1 MRVLAIVLFLGLI
14 CSAAVYSDD
23 QAEDDTRSF
32 IEEWQEVLKYGID
45 SEVIEVIAK
54 IKSYNETAL
63 NHELLRILAESINPD
78 VRIQILDFFTDIKYK
93 EAENVA
99 FIILENYENEEPE
112 LISALIVFLAE
123 IKSTKSLDVIV
134 EIINHDN
141 NFTAMQAIFALGK
154 IGDRSRADVLIQKL
168 NDDEFSE
175 EKKGYVIM

>member
-63 NHELLRILAESINPD
+63 YR
-78 VRIQILDFFTDIKYK
+78 Y
-93 EAENVA
+93 
-99 FIILENYENEEPE
+99 
-112 LISALIVFLAE
+112 
-123 IKSTKSLDVIV
+123 
-134 EIINHDN
+134 
-141 NFTAMQAIFALGK
+141 
-154 IGDRSRADVLIQKL
+154 
-168 NDDEFSE
+168 
-175 EKKGYVIM
+175 